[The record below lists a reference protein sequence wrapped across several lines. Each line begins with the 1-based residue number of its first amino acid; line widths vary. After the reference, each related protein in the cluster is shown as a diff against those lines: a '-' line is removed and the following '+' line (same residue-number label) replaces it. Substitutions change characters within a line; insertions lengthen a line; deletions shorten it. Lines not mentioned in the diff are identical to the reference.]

1 MSVIIKGTDICRD
14 FPLTKG
20 SVKVLKHID
29 ITIEE
34 QALTVLKGRSGSGK
48 TTLMNIL
55 GLLDKPTKGKV
66 FINDSDVTD
75 LSENEKDKLRKNY
88 ISFVFQ
94 SIALIG
100 SMSAYDN
107 VEFMLRIA
115 GLPLD
120 RERILHCLDLVGLK
134 NRAFHMPYQLSG
146 GEQQRVA
153 IARAIVHK
161 PKIIFADEPTAQLDS
176 ETSKSIMNVFHQI
189 INEEDTTIIMT
200 THDQGIMEFADY
212 IYTIDDGMICD
223 IQDLRGNKK

>member
-1 MSVIIKGTDICRD
+1 MSVIIKATNICRD
-14 FPLTKG
+14 FSTG
-20 SVKVLKHID
+20 NGIVNVLKD
-29 ITIEE
+29 INIAFEE
-34 QALTVLKGRSGSGK
+34 ESLSILKGRSGSGK

-55 GLLDKPTKGKV
+55 GLLDKPTKGRIY
-66 FINDSDVTD
+66 INGLDVTD
-75 LSENEKDKLRKNY
+75 LSETEKDNMRKNY

-94 SIALIG
+94 SVALIG

-120 RERILHCLDLVGLK
+120 KERIMHCLDLVGLK
-134 NRAFHMPYQLSG
+134 NRAKHMPYQLSG

-176 ETSKSIMNVFHQI
+176 DTSKIIMEMFHKLI
-189 INEEDTTIIMT
+189 KDEGTTIVMT
-200 THDQGIMEFADY
+200 THDQSMIELADY
-212 IYTIDDGMICD
+212 VYSLDDGRICD
-223 IQDLRGNKK
+223 VKSYKGGK

>member
-1 MSVIIKGTDICRD
+1 MSVIIKATNICRD
-14 FPLTKG
+14 FSTG
-20 SVKVLKHID
+20 NGIVNVLKD
-29 ITIEE
+29 INIAFEE
-34 QALTVLKGRSGSGK
+34 ESLSILKGRSGSGK

-55 GLLDKPTKGKV
+55 GLLDKPTKGRIY
-66 FINDSDVTD
+66 INGLEVTD
-75 LSENEKDKLRKNY
+75 LSETEKDNMRKNY

-94 SIALIG
+94 SVALIG

-120 RERILHCLDLVGLK
+120 KERIMHCLDLVGLK
-134 NRAFHMPYQLSG
+134 NRANHMPYQLSG

-176 ETSKSIMNVFHQI
+176 DTSKIIMEMFHKLI
-189 INEEDTTIIMT
+189 KDEGTTIVMT
-200 THDQGIMEFADY
+200 THDQSMIELADY
-212 IYTIDDGMICD
+212 VYSLDDGRICD
-223 IQDLRGNKK
+223 VKSYKGGK

>member
-1 MSVIIKGTDICRD
+1 MSVIIKATNICRD
-14 FPLTKG
+14 FSTG
-20 SVKVLKHID
+20 NGIVNVLKD
-29 ITIEE
+29 INIAFEE
-34 QALTVLKGRSGSGK
+34 ESLSILKGRSGSGK

-55 GLLDKPTKGKV
+55 GLLDKPTKGRIY
-66 FINDSDVTD
+66 INGLDVTD
-75 LSENEKDKLRKNY
+75 LSETEKDNMRKNY

-94 SIALIG
+94 SVALIG

-120 RERILHCLDLVGLK
+120 KERIMHCLDLVGLK
-134 NRAFHMPYQLSG
+134 NRANHMPYQLSG

-176 ETSKSIMNVFHQI
+176 DTSKIIMEMFHKLI
-189 INEEDTTIIMT
+189 KDEGTTIVMT
-200 THDQGIMEFADY
+200 THDQSMIELADY
-212 IYTIDDGMICD
+212 VYSLDDGRICD
-223 IQDLRGNKK
+223 VKSYKGGK

>member
-1 MSVIIKGTDICRD
+1 MSVIIKATNICRD
-14 FPLTKG
+14 FSTG
-20 SVKVLKHID
+20 NGIVNVLKD
-29 ITIEE
+29 INIAFEE
-34 QALTVLKGRSGSGK
+34 ESLSILKGRSGSGK

-55 GLLDKPTKGKV
+55 GLLDKPTKGRIY
-66 FINDSDVTD
+66 INGLDVTD
-75 LSENEKDKLRKNY
+75 LSETEKDNMRKNY

-94 SIALIG
+94 SVALIG

-120 RERILHCLDLVGLK
+120 KERIMHCLDLVGLK
-134 NRAFHMPYQLSG
+134 NRANHMPYQLSG

-176 ETSKSIMNVFHQI
+176 DTSKIIMEMFHKLI
-189 INEEDTTIIMT
+189 KDEGTTIIMT
-200 THDQGIMEFADY
+200 THDQSMIELADY
-212 IYTIDDGMICD
+212 VYSLDDGRICD
-223 IQDLRGNKK
+223 VKSYKGGK